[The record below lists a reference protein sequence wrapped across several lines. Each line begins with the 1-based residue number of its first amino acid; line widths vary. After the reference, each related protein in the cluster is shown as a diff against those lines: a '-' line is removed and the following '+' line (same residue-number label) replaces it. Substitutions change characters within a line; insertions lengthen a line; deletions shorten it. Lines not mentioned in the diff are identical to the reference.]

1 MSGCSPVSPG
11 GHAGRVTPRKSLSSS
26 PLLPLSSSPLLP
38 SATGGR
44 CAATYLRSTRNCCTR
59 IPFFSPTGIGAIPRM
74 VSPRPHSSADLFAGQ
89 PLRPREPFDE
99 FSSRRN
105 KVPPSRRQGY
115 RLTDTS
121 WHKVLSPGPFLAKS
135 FFFQAIRGTT
145 FLSSKRFV
153 ARRPF
158 SGAIPDTMSYSGF
171 LDQRGWGR
179 GNGRVLG
186 RDPKVPRRSA
196 RCLAIGRWGFAA
208 SGVSGSSKPIR
219 SAFSLDIPG
228 RPAKDRQRTGS
239 PGAVARPGLP
249 QTRTCA
255 INAFGSSS
263 YPFATRRH
271 TE

>member
-38 SATGGR
+38 LCNRGEMRGHVSEINPQLLHAN
-44 CAATYLRSTRNCCTR
+44 S
-59 IPFFSPTGIGAIPRM
+59 FFSPTGIGAIPRM

-145 FLSSKRFV
+145 SFLPSDSWHDVRFPGRFPTRCPIPGSS
-153 ARRPF
+153 
-158 SGAIPDTMSYSGF
+158 T
-171 LDQRGWGR
+171 
-179 GNGRVLG
+179 
-186 RDPKVPRRSA
+186 
-196 RCLAIGRWGFAA
+196 
-208 SGVSGSSKPIR
+208 SGV
-219 SAFSLDIPG
+219 
-228 RPAKDRQRTGS
+228 
-239 PGAVARPGLP
+239 GAVAMVESL
-249 QTRTCA
+249 A
-255 INAFGSSS
+255 
-263 YPFATRRH
+263 ATRRCPGGPRDA
-271 TE
+271 